1 MLENQK
7 IRAAKVI
14 GPLGSLLSLEDLP
27 PADTR
32 WSARRKAE
40 VVAGVSGGL
49 LSVEEACARY
59 ALSVEEFTGWCR
71 ALDRSGIRGLRATST
86 QYYRQL
92 FGGSD
97 V

>member
-7 IRAAKVI
+7 IRAAWVI
-14 GPLGSLLSLEDLP
+14 GPLGNLLSLDDLP
-27 PADTR
+27 PPDTR
-32 WSARRKAE
+32 WSPRRKAE

-49 LSVEEACARY
+49 LTVEEACERY

-71 ALDRSGIRGLRATST
+71 AVERYGLRGLRVTST

-92 FGGSD
+92 FGGAEA
-97 V
+97 